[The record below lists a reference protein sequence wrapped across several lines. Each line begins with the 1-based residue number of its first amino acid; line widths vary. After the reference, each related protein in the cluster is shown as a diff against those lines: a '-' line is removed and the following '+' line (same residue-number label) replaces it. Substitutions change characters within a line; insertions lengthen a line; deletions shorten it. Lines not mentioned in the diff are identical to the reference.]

1 MGLPRTPVT
10 TAKLLPFV
18 DARLR
23 DLSERILMT
32 DPFDRDAAQAALDI
46 LMQLSTM
53 LPVQQRASLHIL
65 RQFALL
71 PPEIVALFA
80 EHVGGPEASPVDAA
94 MPQPLLIP

>member
-1 MGLPRTPVT
+1 MRPSRTPAT

-23 DLSERILMT
+23 DLSERVLMT

-53 LPVQQRASLHIL
+53 LPAQQRTSLHIL

-71 PPEIVALFA
+71 PTQLVALFA
-80 EHVGGPEASPVDAA
+80 EHVGQLEIGTGDASIP
-94 MPQPLLIP
+94 PPLLVP

>member
-1 MGLPRTPVT
+1 MGLPQTPQR
-10 TAKLLPFV
+10 ARLLPFV

-53 LPVQQRASLHIL
+53 LPAQQRTTLHIL

-71 PPEIVALFA
+71 PNEIVSLFA
-80 EHVGGPEASPVDAA
+80 EHVGDLEGRSAAEALPQAA
-94 MPQPLLIP
+94 LHAP